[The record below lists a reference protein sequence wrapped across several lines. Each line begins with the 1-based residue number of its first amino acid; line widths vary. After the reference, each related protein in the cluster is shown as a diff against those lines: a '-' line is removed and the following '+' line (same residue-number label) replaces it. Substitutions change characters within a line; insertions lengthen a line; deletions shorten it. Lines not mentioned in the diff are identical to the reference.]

1 VTTPPAAVAIIRATI
16 EDAHIAELL
25 NRPGM
30 TAWRAVRAL
39 ERAGW
44 IVTVTRAPS
53 APETA
58 TQAA

>member
-1 VTTPPAAVAIIRATI
+1 VTTPPAAAAIIRATL
-16 EDAHIAELL
+16 EDAHVAELL

-44 IVTVTRAPS
+44 TITATRTPS